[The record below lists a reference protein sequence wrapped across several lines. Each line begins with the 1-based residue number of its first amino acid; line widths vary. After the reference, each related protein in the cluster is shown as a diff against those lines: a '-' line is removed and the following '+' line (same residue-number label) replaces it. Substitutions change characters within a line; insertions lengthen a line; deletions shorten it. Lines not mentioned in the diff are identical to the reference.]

1 MNPLRARNA
10 DGLVIDYVEDASV
23 DASSNEVINPFTDPA
38 AGRD

>member
-10 DGLVIDYVEDASV
+10 DGLVIDYVEARSLDAP
-23 DASSNEVINPFTDPA
+23 SNEVINLFTDPA